1 MSLDIAGA
9 TAKTSREIEGG
20 KEFIEVD
27 LPFVAG
33 CQEPIAEWKIPNM
46 RGIMTARS
54 KPLRVVEPAMSEN
67 AGTST
72 VISYD
77 DPPPKGSIKMI
88 DAENAEELIDLLVNE
103 AKVL

>member
-1 MSLDIAGA
+1 MKLEVAGN
-9 TAKTSREIEGG
+9 TAKLDREIEGG

-27 LPFVAG
+27 LPIVAG

-54 KPLRVVEPAMSEN
+54 KPLAVVEAIGSPVGKTVAYEN
-67 AGTST
+67 LPEKGQ
-72 VISYD
+72 VKLV
-77 DPPPKGSIKMI
+77 DPDNPG
-88 DAENAEELIDLLVNE
+88 ELIDLLKNE